1 MVRWTLRKEKRNF
14 ISWLR
19 REIELERI
27 CCGLG
32 WLRIEIEMCVKSILG
47 TCKQYFENNECRKWE
62 SEEDRIQRISKEEVR
77 AAVKRMKTERQ
88 LVQMTYLWEVQY
100 VYV

>member
-1 MVRWTLRKEKRNF
+1 MQEGDRW
-14 ISWLR
+14 
-19 REIELERI
+19 RI
-27 CCGLG
+27 ANQ
-32 WLRIEIEMCVKSILG
+32 EV
-47 TCKQYFENNECRKWE
+47 
-62 SEEDRIQRISKEEVR
+62 QRLSKEEVR